1 MSIRI
6 AIPEPASPQY
16 TEDALAY
23 NARSLPQYLHAL
35 HSAGATPILIPLH
48 ETPQRVAKVLSTVHG
63 ILLPGSG
70 ADIEPQKYAQ
80 NRLPQSA
87 PADPAREAVDELLL
101 QDAFNL
107 HKPILGICYG
117 AQALNVWCGGSL
129 LQDIPTQQ
137 AHALNHEPGRTVHE
151 AHSLEITP
159 NTRLAALIPPPDVA
173 HIDPKL
179 DRRAHNS
186 NLSRSRPSAEPSEA
200 TAWTTGPIA
209 NVNSSHHQSIATP
222 GDNIRITART
232 SDGIIEAIELDSP
245 SHFVLGV
252 QWHPER
258 TYDLSPLS
266 RAIFAAFVHAAQ
278 AWTPRAIEESV
289 LHS

>member
-23 NARSLPQYLHAL
+23 NARCLPQYLHAL

-48 ETPQRVAKVLSTVHG
+48 ETPQRVAKVLSTVQG

-80 NRLPQSA
+80 TRIPQCA

-107 HKPILGICYG
+107 HKPIFGICYG
-117 AQALNVWCGGSL
+117 AQALNVWCGGTL
-129 LQDIPTQQ
+129 IQDIPTQT
-137 AHALNHEPGRTVHE
+137 AAPLNHEPGRSVDQ
-151 AHSLEITP
+151 AHPLEITP
-159 NTRLAALIPPPDVA
+159 GTRLAALIPPPDVA
-173 HIDPKL
+173 HIDHKL
-179 DRRAHNS
+179 DKSGTWATSGSLNGEAASAHTA
-186 NLSRSRPSAEPSEA
+186 SA
-200 TAWTTGPIA
+200 
-209 NVNSSHHQSIATP
+209 VNSSHHQAIHTP
-222 GDNIRITART
+222 GDNLLVTART
-232 SDGIIEAIELDSP
+232 ADGIIEAIELDSS

-266 RAIFAAFVHAAQ
+266 RALFAAFVHAAQ

>member
-70 ADIEPQKYAQ
+70 ADIEPQKYA
-80 NRLPQSA
+80 RERMPQSA
-87 PADPAREAVDELLL
+87 PADAARESVDELLL

-129 LQDIPTQQ
+129 VQDIP
-137 AHALNHEPGRTVHE
+137 ALLGDSVHRIDRIDRIDHEPGRTVDE
-151 AHSLEITP
+151 AHGLEITP
-159 NTRLAALIPPPDVA
+159 QTRLSAFVPTREVA
-173 HIDPKL
+173 HIDHKL
-179 DRRAHNS
+179 DRSPAWAGNGGSAH
-186 NLSRSRPSAEPSEA
+186 AA
-200 TAWTTGPIA
+200 GVMA
-209 NVNSSHHQSIATP
+209 VNSSHHQAIQTP
-222 GDNIRITART
+222 GDNLRVTART
-232 SDGIIEAIELDSP
+232 ADGVIEAVELDSP
-245 SHFVLGV
+245 SHFVVGV

-258 TYDLSPLS
+258 TYDVSPFS
-266 RAIFAAFVHAAQ
+266 RAIFAAFVQAA
-278 AWTPRAIEESV
+278 AVWTPRAIEESV
-289 LHS
+289 LQS

>member
-16 TEDALAY
+16 TDDALAY

-48 ETPQRVAKVLSTVHG
+48 ETPQRVAKVLATVQA

-80 NRLPQSA
+80 DRIPASA

-129 LQDIPTQQ
+129 YQDIPTQLPSSQ
-137 AHALNHEPGRTVHE
+137 IGVVNHEPGRTVHE
-151 AHSLEITP
+151 AHPLDITP
-159 NTRLAALIPPPDVA
+159 HTRLAALIPPPNVA
-173 HIDPKL
+173 HIDHKL
-179 DRRAHNS
+179 DKSQSWATNGS
-186 NLSRSRPSAEPSEA
+186 LSGKAASAR
-200 TAWTTGPIA
+200 TAGA
-209 NVNSSHHQSIATP
+209 QLVNSSHHQAIQTP
-222 GDNIRITART
+222 GDNLRISART
-232 SDGIIEAIELDSP
+232 PDGVIEAVELDS
-245 SHFVLGV
+245 SAHFVLGV

-258 TYDLSPLS
+258 TYDLSPFS
-266 RAIFAAFVHAAQ
+266 RAIFAAFVHAAA
-278 AWTPRAIEESV
+278 AWSPRTIEESV

>member
-6 AIPEPASPQY
+6 AIPEPASPLY

-70 ADIEPQKYAQ
+70 ADIEPQKYGEARLAQ
-80 NRLPQSA
+80 TA

-117 AQALNVWCGGSL
+117 LQALNVWCGGTL
-129 LQDIPTQQ
+129 LQDIPSQLPGS
-137 AHALNHEPGRTVHE
+137 LNHEPGRHVHD
-151 AHSLEITP
+151 AHALDIP
-159 NTRLAALIPPPDVA
+159 ANTRLAAMIPAADVA
-173 HIDPKL
+173 HIDHKL
-179 DRRAHNS
+179 DKSWAANGGGETSGR
-186 NLSRSRPSAEPSEA
+186 
-200 TAWTTGPIA
+200 TAG
-209 NVNSSHHQSIATP
+209 VNSSHHQAIQTP
-222 GDNIRITART
+222 GDNLRVSAYTA
-232 SDGIIEAIELDSP
+232 DGVIEAIELDSP
-245 SHFVLGV
+245 FHFVVGV

-258 TYDLSPLS
+258 TYDLSPFS
-266 RAIFAAFVHAAQ
+266 RAIFAGFVNAAA
-278 AWTPRAIEESV
+278 AWTPRVIEESV
-289 LHS
+289 LQS